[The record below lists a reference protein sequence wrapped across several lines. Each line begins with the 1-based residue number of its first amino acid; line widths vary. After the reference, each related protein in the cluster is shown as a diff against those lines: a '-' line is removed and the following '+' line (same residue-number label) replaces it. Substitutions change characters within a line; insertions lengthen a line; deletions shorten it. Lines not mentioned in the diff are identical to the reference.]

1 MLEKLR
7 NGKYANKI
15 ATADE
20 VKSFVEEAERMVR
33 IYGWEERDVFPWS
46 VPEKVTKT
54 IRYIADYPQCTFSS
68 KQMLISLANGLV
80 NVMNAWERT
89 EIEGVLVRVSK
100 TGKIVKV
107 MPEDA
112 AMYVELGIG
121 EAV

>member
-7 NGKYANKI
+7 TGKYVDKI
-15 ATADE
+15 ATVDE
-20 VKSFVEEAERMVR
+20 VNSFVEEAERMVR
-33 IYGWEERDVFPWS
+33 IYGWEERTVTPWS

-54 IRYIADYPQCTFSS
+54 ISYIADYQHCTFSS
-68 KQMLISLANGLV
+68 KQLLIKLANGLAD
-80 NVMNAWERT
+80 VMNAWERT
-89 EIEGVLVRVSK
+89 EIEGVQVRVIK

-112 AMYVELGIG
+112 EMYVELGIG